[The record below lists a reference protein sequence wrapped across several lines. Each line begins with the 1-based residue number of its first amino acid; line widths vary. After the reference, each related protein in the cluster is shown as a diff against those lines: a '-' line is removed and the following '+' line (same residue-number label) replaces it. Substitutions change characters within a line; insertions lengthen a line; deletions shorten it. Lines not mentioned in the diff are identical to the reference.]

1 MSREDL
7 TAWGHDIV
15 CCSLWGCGGFLG
27 ARMFGLLK
35 FVY

>member
-7 TAWGHDIV
+7 TAWEDGF
-15 CCSLWGCGGFLG
+15 CWSLWGFDGFLDG
-27 ARMFGLLK
+27 GVLGLLK